1 MNYNNSVRNLPPDKM
16 ADIRRM
22 FEKKSESATTPIP
35 TPRPVSKFEV
45 KDGKSDFAATPSP
58 LKPKRKADKSPL
70 RPPPRPHGSPVRQK
84 DVSPNRRTAG
94 AVLTPKV
101 PLTPKP
107 MPRPSVERKSDNE
120 SPGLA
125 CLPVGKLGQV
135 AGIVAMSGDTDSSN
149 RVSRLIGQLEH
160 KVPSVDK
167 DDGDSQPQTK
177 EKLHNQSVERSESE
191 SSETHVYERPWADWT
206 PKEEQLPAS
215 VPDKNNESRPVSVF
229 DRLKMFD
236 NISQPSHSP
245 SPGKPTK
252 PPPPLK
258 KISRQRSNEFEGQT
272 VTDAV
277 ASPSPQ
283 NPTPTKVR
291 PPRPP
296 FRQRSLTEKTKDTNS
311 EDTNKHDTNEPKVDK
326 TNMPDTN
333 QTTINAIQNS
343 SVVKKKPL
351 MPPSKPPRTG
361 AHDDYV
367 KVKKEKEKALEF
379 EREKVVESKTV
390 FKSKQDEDIV
400 EGDFI
405 VVPKG
410 KPDIRTDRAKSAKG
424 LSERKL
430 MKPKRPPP
438 PRWKQQRPFSIATDQ
453 DIESLESNEKFS
465 SDSDDLESGD
475 HSFYES
481 LEETPR
487 SHDRLQDPIKH
498 WDLPR
503 WSHPEP
509 IRRSLSDD
517 CIPKAVDDS
526 GNVVYFEPRKLLT
539 QDSTGYDIYLD
550 SEGYAVPSR
559 LVKKKHVTTEEEE
572 SETEVMYAFDV
583 FDSPS
588 RSFHS
593 FTTRQF

>member
-1 MNYNNSVRNLPPDKM
+1 MNYTNSVRNLPPDKM

-22 FEKKSESATTPIP
+22 FEKKGESSTTPIP
-35 TPRPVSKFEV
+35 APRPVSKFDM
-45 KDGKSDFAATPSP
+45 KDGKSDLITTPSP

-70 RPPPRPHGSPVRQK
+70 RPPPRPHGSPVRNK

-94 AVLTPKV
+94 AALAAGAA
-101 PLTPKP
+101 LIPKP
-107 MPRPSVERKSDNE
+107 MPRRSSIEHKTGHE

-125 CLPVGKLGQV
+125 GLPVGKLGQV
-135 AGIVAMSGDTDSSN
+135 AGVVAMSEDVDSSN

-160 KVPSVDK
+160 KVPSIDNNDEDSPQHTK
-167 DDGDSQPQTK
+167 D
-177 EKLHNQSVERSESE
+177 KLHNQIMDNSK
-191 SSETHVYERPWADWT
+191 SETLETHEYERPWADWV
-206 PKEEQLPAS
+206 PKREHSLVS
-215 VPDKNNESRPVSVF
+215 VTDKNNESRPVSVF

-236 NISQPSHSP
+236 NISQPCQSP
-245 SPGKPTK
+245 SPGKPAK

-258 KISRQRSNEFEGQT
+258 KVIRQRSNECEGQT
-272 VTDAV
+272 VSEATE
-277 ASPSPQ
+277 SQGQQ
-283 NPTPTKVR
+283 NPTPTKVGPLR
-291 PPRPP
+291 PPV
-296 FRQRSLTEKTKDTNS
+296 RQRSLMEKIKDTNS
-311 EDTNKHDTNEPKVDK
+311 EDTSKHDTNEPLGDK
-326 TNMPDTN
+326 TNKPDTN
-333 QTTINAIQNS
+333 QTNDSAIQNS
-343 SVVKKKPL
+343 TVVKKKPL

-367 KVKKEKEKALEF
+367 KVKKEREKTVEF
-379 EREKVVESKTV
+379 EKQNDIEVKKVLKD
-390 FKSKQDEDIV
+390 KQDEEIV
-400 EGDFI
+400 EGDF
-405 VVPKG
+405 VVIPKE
-410 KPDIRTDRAKSAKG
+410 KPDIRNDRAKSAKG

-430 MKPKRPPP
+430 LKPKRPPP

-465 SDSDDLESGD
+465 SDSDEHDSAD

-481 LEETPR
+481 LEETPVSR
-487 SHDRLQDPIKH
+487 DRLQDPIKH

-526 GNVVYFEPRKLLT
+526 GNVVYFEPKKLLT

-559 LVKKKHVTTEEEE
+559 LVKKKHVTNEEEE
-572 SETEVMYAFDV
+572 SEAEVIQPFLR
-583 FDSPS
+583 FFSWL
-588 RSFHS
+588 
-593 FTTRQF
+593 